1 MDIRF
6 YFSCLNIH
14 KIRNDIGLYYKNR
27 DDCNSNCDCNSN
39 SNSDCNSFI
48 IQAKGKALFKA

>member
-1 MDIRF
+1 MLDD
-6 YFSCLNIH
+6 
-14 KIRNDIGLYYKNR
+14 RNDIGLYYKNR